1 MSEEGLRA
9 PAGGAGHEAT
19 MQGTHFLR
27 LRTADGFRRAIDE
40 FNDAIALDA
49 SYAPAYAGLSRT
61 YALAVTYRY
70 KVGVDDAYEAAGRA
84 LWYAERAVELD
95 PFLADAWA
103 ARGYIQML
111 ARAPLALARAD
122 FDQAGAL
129 EENNDNALAWK
140 ARVLT
145 AEGNDLDALL
155 AVRQARDIA
164 PGNAG
169 RRVGVALHA
178 FRLGRYVEAI
188 SEAFSAYDL
197 QSELMLA
204 RAFEARAL
212 LLSGGSEECLGL
224 SLGPHAVIHAMC
236 LHAQGRVDEARA
248 IVDSVAALALQGDG
262 ACERRADDRHTAP
275 FELIHLEL
283 AAKAIL
289 SRNRRFDRLAFRCC
303 CHRLTPSDQAC
314 KTAQSADAIVAA
326 L

>member
-1 MSEEGLRA
+1 M
-9 PAGGAGHEAT
+9 
-19 MQGTHFLR
+19 
-27 LRTADGFRRAIDE
+27 
-40 FNDAIALDA
+40 
-49 SYAPAYAGLSRT
+49 
-61 YALAVTYRY
+61 
-70 KVGVDDAYEAAGRA
+70 DDAYEAAGRA

-111 ARAPLALARAD
+111 ARAPLALGRAD
-122 FDQAGAL
+122 FDQAGEL
-129 EENNDNALAWK
+129 EENNDNTLAWQ
-140 ARVLT
+140 ARVLV

-188 SEAFSAYDL
+188 SEAISAYDL

-248 IVDSVAALALQGDG
+248 IIDSVAALALQNDDADSTFTHVTRFEDLASYYAWLGEVVQANTWLLEAFTLSPTGIDVFVLESELFSPVRDDRRFEIQVDG
-262 ACERRADDRHTAP
+262 ARSGIWDRVKAESSE
-275 FELIHLEL
+275 FDL
-283 AAKAIL
+283 A
-289 SRNRRFDRLAFRCC
+289 R
-303 CHRLTPSDQAC
+303 TP
-314 KTAQSADAIVAA
+314 
-326 L
+326 